1 MSKCKCK
8 WQCQRKRQLKSLSL
22 IILLLLFI
30 SSGVWANEY
39 FLYDL
44 EKNKI
49 LVMGDQETAFTER
62 MDLEK
67 NPDMMMQTSIPNK
80 YLAIHS
86 PGYEQDKQGRIVRY
100 FQPGQLIVI
109 DLNTGRTEDLVELG
123 YLPFIRAYT
132 QDHRHFFIVYW
143 SKPDG
148 MPELLH
154 YNIAEMK
161 SEKLTA
167 FAKQV
172 KLIEVSQDQK
182 QLYLV
187 TGPEQSNPNHQLLT
201 VNYSPLAVKNTL
213 TIENNPVSLYG
224 LGNDRIALV
233 DMNPKGSNSATNG
246 SIKLIDTKNNL
257 IIEERKFKFLKS
269 RIQWF
274 SDQKVLILIADDNN
288 KSRCYKINNDG
299 VRYYEIPG
307 NWIESYYFPKNDILY
322 ILTEENLKVID
333 YQNSATRVVN
343 TDGPNN
349 NPENYHL
356 YYLPNSNFAIIYC
369 FKNGVVKFLDITKH
383 KIIKKVN
390 CGRAGIKFLNALLFS
405 WGDSNTVVTT
415 NQSASK
421 FFILNRAT
429 GDITVF
435 NESFK
440 RLGFIVPSE
449 PPLAMYQIEQPAL
462 QTVVVTEKRIYKIND
477 QDLTLAPV
485 YQFKGKSEP
494 AFFMDEAKRVI
505 LMTNLEIIVLDPV
518 SLVVK
523 NSFYLYISPNEKY
536 TKLKPGELRY
546 YFIHPL

>member
-1 MSKCKCK
+1 MSKFQCK
-8 WQCQRKRQLKSLSL
+8 RLLKSLSL
-22 IILLLLFI
+22 TILLLSLI
-30 SSGVWANEY
+30 SSGVGAKEY

-49 LVMGDQETAFTER
+49 LVMGDQETVFTER
-62 MDLEK
+62 TDLEK

-80 YLAIHS
+80 YLAIHL
-86 PGYEQDKQGRIVRY
+86 PGYEQDKQGRIVKY

-123 YLPFIRAYT
+123 YPPFIRAGT
-132 QDHRHFFIVYW
+132 RDRRHFFIVYQ

-154 YNIAEMK
+154 YNTAEMK

-172 KLIEVSQDQK
+172 KLIELSDDQK

-187 TGPEQSNPNHQLLT
+187 TAPDQSNPNYQLLT
-201 VNYSPLAVKNTL
+201 VNYAPLEVKNTL
-213 TIENNPVSLYG
+213 TIENNPVSLYV
-224 LGNDRIALV
+224 LGNDRIVLV
-233 DMNPKGSNSATNG
+233 DTNPKVSNSSSNG
-246 SIKLIDTKNNL
+246 SVKLIDTKNNT
-257 IIEERKFKFLKS
+257 IIEERKFKFQKS

-274 SDQKVLILIADDNN
+274 GEEKTLILIAEDNK

-299 VRYYEIPG
+299 FRYYEIPD
-307 NWIESYYFPKNDILY
+307 NWIESYYFTKQDILY
-322 ILTEENLKVID
+322 ILTQENLKVIE
-333 YQNSATRVVN
+333 YQNSATRIVD

-349 NPENYHL
+349 DPENFHL

-369 FKNGVVKFLDITKH
+369 FKNGVVKFLDITKN

-390 CGRAGIKFLNALLFS
+390 CGRTGIKFLNALLLS
-405 WGDSNTVVTT
+405 KEDTNTVVTT

-429 GDITVF
+429 SDITVF
-435 NESFK
+435 NDSFK

-449 PPLAMYQIEQPAL
+449 PPLAMYQIKLPVL
-462 QTVVVTEKRIYKIND
+462 QTVVVTEKKIYKIND
-477 QDLTLAPV
+477 QDLTLIPV

-494 AFFMDEAKRVI
+494 ALFMDEPKRVI
-505 LMTNLEIIVLDPV
+505 LMTNLELIVLDPG
-518 SLVVK
+518 SLAVK
-523 NSFYLYISPNEKY
+523 NSFYLYIGPNEKY
-536 TKLKPGELRY
+536 TKLKPGERRY
-546 YFIHPL
+546 YFIHSL